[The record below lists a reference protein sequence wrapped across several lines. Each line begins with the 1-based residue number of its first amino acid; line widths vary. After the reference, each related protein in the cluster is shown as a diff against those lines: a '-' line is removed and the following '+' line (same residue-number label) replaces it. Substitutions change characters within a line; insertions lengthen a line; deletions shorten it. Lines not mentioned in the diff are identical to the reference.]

1 MAMGSTSKACRQL
14 PRLMSKSIPIRF
26 GKLSSFTRRRSFGVW
41 PLVERKLH
49 ALHAGTQ
56 LIRNSL
62 IMEGYD
68 VTVLGSFYGHR
79 MFHVYLVHTASL
91 ICQLL
96 SFDDLV
102 YPPKVTPLVMPF
114 PHLGNRVSVMVLP
127 LVVSSVSL

>member
-1 MAMGSTSKACRQL
+1 
-14 PRLMSKSIPIRF
+14 
-26 GKLSSFTRRRSFGVW
+26 
-41 PLVERKLH
+41 VERKLH